1 MHSHARAW
9 ERDTDSGE
17 EPIFL
22 LNLVYSFTNSLFLVD
37 RLYLCRQGIRLLG
50 RITMI
55 QLDRCKFQLN
65 LAIYN
70 IGLLSNQKEVNNG

>member
-1 MHSHARAW
+1 VES
-9 ERDTDSGE
+9 DTDFAE
-17 EPIFL
+17 EPNFL
-22 LNLVYSFTNSLFLVD
+22 LNLVCSFTNSLFLVD
-37 RLYLCRQGIRLLG
+37 TLYLSREEIRLPG
-50 RITMI
+50 RITMM